1 MLCAIPAAQH
11 IQKDHSLCHSSGHG
25 HPRLSELEFTPQ
37 QRTEKDLA
45 QRFSYPA
52 EQRAVGHPWPKTQ
65 VVWMNSASAMCC
77 GRLRSSLCTAAQLHS
92 CQGGPSCSSSTWENT
107 PPVPEASEDACVLLS
122 FWGLFFPAL
131 QLLWT
136 QPTVTFLLSLW
147 LVL

>member
-65 VVWMNSASAMCC
+65 VVWMNSASTMCC

-92 CQGGPSCSSSTWENT
+92 CTAARVAPPAAAAPGRTRHLSQRPVRMPVSSSASGVCSS
-107 PPVPEASEDACVLLS
+107 LLCS
-122 FWGLFFPAL
+122 FSGLSP
-131 QLLWT
+131 Q
-136 QPTVTFLLSLW
+136 
-147 LVL
+147 